1 MLKDNLF
8 NMTMMASKER
18 AAEQLMSTLE
28 QHECLIA
35 DGFDE
40 ALIGISHGAV
50 PKAVYDIDQIIDI
63 LCRDDDMTR
72 EDAIEHFEFNIGGS
86 YVGEKTPLFVYC
98 NEGGSYWIGD
108 EPFE

>member
-1 MLKDNLF
+1 MVNDKLII
-8 NMTMMASKER
+8 MTMLASTKRIAGE
-18 AAEQLMSTLE
+18 LMSALE
-28 QHECLIA
+28 QNECLIA

-40 ALIGISHGAV
+40 ALIGMTHGPE

-63 LCRDDDMTR
+63 LCRDEEMTR

-86 YVGEKTPLFVYC
+86 YVGERTPVFVYC
-98 NEGGSYWIGD
+98 SEYGTYWIGD

>member
-18 AAEQLMSTLE
+18 SSEQLMSALE
-28 QHECLIA
+28 QNECLIA

-40 ALIGISHGAV
+40 ALIGMS
-50 PKAVYDIDQIIDI
+50 YDIDQIIDI

-108 EPFE
+108 EPFQ

>member
-1 MLKDNLF
+1 
-8 NMTMMASKER
+8 MTMMASKER
-18 AAEQLMSTLE
+18 SSEQLMSALE
-28 QHECLIA
+28 QNECLIA

-40 ALIGISHGAV
+40 ALIGMS
-50 PKAVYDIDQIIDI
+50 YDIDQIIDI

-108 EPFE
+108 EPFQ

>member
-1 MLKDNLF
+1 MLKDNLI
-8 NMTMMASKER
+8 NMTMIASEKRKADE
-18 AAEQLMSTLE
+18 LMSALE
-28 QHECLIA
+28 QNECLIA

-40 ALIGISHGAV
+40 ALIGMTHGSE

-86 YVGEKTPLFVYC
+86 YVGERTPVFVYRSQH
-98 NEGGSYWIGD
+98 GTYWIGD
-108 EPFE
+108 EPFD